1 MNERQQEVYGSIHK
15 DTWIIQK
22 DLLEILKT
30 KYRRDYKSRALRQL
44 VKECRMLYK
53 ENKLPLL
60 IIKSNK
66 GYKLSN
72 DHDEIYR
79 FAKGLM
85 STGESMKTE
94 GIELLKAADK
104 HCKDKDG
111 DRSASSCLAIE
122 DYSRDSIEEMIK
134 KRCFNHLQ
142 LIEITKCMTGGISY
156 ADTLMLAEPDM
167 HPYIMF
173 LVRKGLLEGLE
184 RNMIRLYADVTLTT
198 GTAYKLYHAA
208 SNGCSVDKI
217 INMKKEMRDVES
229 KKTDQG

>member
-1 MNERQQEVYGSIHK
+1 MNERQQEVYGSIHE
-15 DTWIIQK
+15 DAWIIQK

-53 ENKLPLL
+53 EDKLPLL

-79 FAKGLM
+79 FAKELM

-94 GIELLKAADK
+94 GMELMKAAEHHATAEINK
-104 HCKDKDG
+104 ET
-111 DRSASSCLAIE
+111 ASNCLAIE
-122 DYSRDSIEEMIK
+122 DYSHDSIEKMI
-134 KRCFNHLQ
+134 RQGCFGHLQ
-142 LIEITKCMTGGISY
+142 LIEITKCMMGGISY
-156 ADTLMLAEPDM
+156 ADILMLAKPDM
-167 HPYIMF
+167 HPYVMF

-184 RNMIRLYADVTLTT
+184 RNVIRLYADVMLTT
-198 GTAYKLYHAA
+198 GNAYKLYHAA
-208 SNGCSVDKI
+208 SNGCSIDKI

>member
-1 MNERQQEVYGSIHK
+1 MNERQQEVYGSIHE
-15 DTWIIQK
+15 DAWIIQK

-53 ENKLPLL
+53 EDRLPLL

-66 GYKLSN
+66 GYRLSN

-79 FAKGLM
+79 FAKELM

-94 GIELLKAADK
+94 GIELLEAADK
-104 HCKDKDG
+104 HCAVVKDDK
-111 DRSASSCLAIE
+111 SASNCLAVE
-122 DYSRDSIEEMIK
+122 DYSHDSIEAMVK
-134 KRCFNHLQ
+134 QGCFSHLQ
-142 LIEITKCMTGGISY
+142 LIEITKCIMEGISY
-156 ADTLMLAEPDM
+156 ADTLMLAKSDM
-167 HPYIMF
+167 HPYVMF

-184 RNMIRLYADVTLTT
+184 QQVIKIYADANLTT
-198 GTAYKLYHAA
+198 GNVYKLYHAA
-208 SNGCSVDKI
+208 LNGSSIGKI

-229 KKTDQG
+229 KKTNQG